1 MDEKIWDTP
10 QKILVILAHPDDPEF
25 FCGASIARW
34 TQENNEVIYCL
45 LTKGDKGA
53 NKHFKYGGDLTKKRR
68 EEQILAA
75 KELGVNDILYLDYED
90 GYLNADL
97 SLRLD
102 IVRIIRKI
110 KPDIVVTC
118 DPTNLFFNDTYIN
131 HPDHR
136 AAGQAVLDAVF
147 PAAQNPLF
155 FPQLINENLQPH
167 DVKEIWVTLP
177 KEPNITFD
185 VTSTWQ
191 KKLSA
196 LLQHQS
202 QIGDKEKFL
211 ERMRER
217 RTETST
223 EENPHFEETFRRIK
237 LRNH

>member
-53 NKHFKYGGDLTKKRR
+53 NKHFNYGGDLTKIRK
-68 EEQILAA
+68 EEQFLAA
-75 KELGVNDILYLDYED
+75 KELGVNEILYLDYED
-90 GYLNADL
+90 GYLIADI
-97 SLRLD
+97 SLRQD

-136 AAGQAVLDAVF
+136 AAGQAVLDAIF

-155 FPQLINENLQPH
+155 FPQLIKENLPPH

-185 VTSTWQ
+185 VTATWQ

-217 RTETST
+217 RTEIST
-223 EENPHFEETFRRIK
+223 EDNPRFEETFRRIK
-237 LRNH
+237 FRNK